1 MCFPAHRSH
10 PKPWHPLNF
19 NCMTSRTNKPPFV
32 FVFGG
37 KHAVFHQLW
46 TNYRLS
52 SANTTLC
59 LSRGCLRRTGRAH
72 LNFALTESSVV
83 WISPYCNCLST
94 IHMTS
99 LITSLSGSDSAD
111 AWYASTGVH
120 STFSLWIYLFLTS
133 LMSDLSASNVAS
145 SCCFYSNTEQS
156 KVLVIKEWV
165 APICRPTLPTA
176 RSRCSLVSRGIHVV
190 IVWHAQAVGVI
201 QPLFRVFPS

>member
-1 MCFPAHRSH
+1 M
-10 PKPWHPLNF
+10 
-19 NCMTSRTNKPPFV
+19 
-32 FVFGG
+32 
-37 KHAVFHQLW
+37 
-46 TNYRLS
+46 
-52 SANTTLC
+52 
-59 LSRGCLRRTGRAH
+59 
-72 LNFALTESSVV
+72 

-176 RSRCSLVSRGIHVV
+176 RSRCSLISRGIHVV
-190 IVWHAQAVGVI
+190 IFLYHCDCVTCTSSWGYSTTFSRIPFIICRGRASFCVYTMTVFGLGLCVLHYLNFK
-201 QPLFRVFPS
+201 LFYIFSEI